1 MTPQRGGSLWLS
13 SFYHASKQ
21 ALFPTVCSEG
31 RLMIGVSANVGGA
44 ADRQALKPANRSG
57 AGQRGKEGE
66 KRAGVRREGASMI
79 RVLIVCSWGM
89 STSLLVESMLEAAA
103 ARNYTLSV
111 EALSAGEYMDRLDE
125 CDVVLIAPQIRHLR
139 KSIEKL
145 AQEAGKPVALIE
157 PFHYA
162 TMNGEAV
169 LEQVLLLLQG
179 TQEGQAQP

>member
-1 MTPQRGGSLWLS
+1 
-13 SFYHASKQ
+13 
-21 ALFPTVCSEG
+21 
-31 RLMIGVSANVGGA
+31 
-44 ADRQALKPANRSG
+44 
-57 AGQRGKEGE
+57 
-66 KRAGVRREGASMI
+66 MI

-169 LEQVLLLLQG
+169 LEQVLLLLQEM
-179 TQEGQAQP
+179 QEGQAQP